1 MELNFLYAL
10 QEWHTPILDK
20 IMIFITTLGNGGIF
34 WICLGL
40 ALAVIPKTR
49 KCGICMLLSM
59 ALTFIL
65 GNLVIKNIVA
75 RPRPFTIATEIAL
88 KIPQPGEYSF
98 PSGHTMNS
106 FTAAATVFLFYKK
119 PGIAAFVLAALIA
132 FSRMYL
138 FVHYPTDIL
147 AGMVLGIVDALLIFR
162 LTSKKGCV
170 KLNSNK

>member
-1 MELNFLYAL
+1 MELHFLYTL
-10 QEWHTPILDK
+10 QELHNPILDK

-40 ALAVIPKTR
+40 VLAVIPKTR
-49 KCGICMLLSM
+49 KCGLCMLLSM
-59 ALTFIL
+59 ALTYIV
-65 GNLVIKNIVA
+65 GNLILKNIVA
-75 RPRPFTIATEIAL
+75 RPRPFTVATEIAL

-98 PSGHTMNS
+98 PSGHTMNA
-106 FTAAATVFLFYKK
+106 FTAATTIFLFYRKQ
-119 PGIAAFVLAALIA
+119 GIAALVLATLIA

-147 AGMVLGIVDALLIFR
+147 GGVVVGIVDALVIFR
-162 LTSKKGCV
+162 LTYKKGCV

>member
-1 MELNFLYAL
+1 MELQFLYAL
-10 QEWHTPILDK
+10 QELHTPILDK
-20 IMIFITTLGNGGIF
+20 IMIFITALGNGGIV

-40 ALAVIPKTR
+40 ILAVVPKTR

-59 ALTFIL
+59 AMTFVL
-65 GNLVIKNIVA
+65 GNLVIKNLVA

-88 KIPQPGEYSF
+88 KIPQPREYSF

-106 FTAAATVFLFYKK
+106 FTAATALFLYYKK
-119 PGIAAFVLAALIA
+119 PGVAAFVLAALIA

-147 AGMVLGIVDALLIFR
+147 GGILLGIMDALLIFR
-162 LTSKKGCV
+162 LTSKRGCV